1 MPATLASDSAHLQQY
16 NHYRMGDEV
25 FFSKKTNTHFSVI
38 SVKIQNNNPTNLET
52 AKGQF
57 ISKGIFGV
65 IVWTK

>member
-1 MPATLASDSAHLQQY
+1 MPAHSAHLQQY

-25 FFSKKTNTHFSVI
+25 FFQKSDTHFSVI
-38 SVKIQNNNPTNLET
+38 SVKIQNDNPTNLET

-57 ISKGIFGV
+57 ISKEIFGV